1 MSYNKNIVLEMI
13 SSTFWDEIETFV
25 EENVMDFEG
34 EELMDI
40 FSQPVDYALLDSIES
55 MRILDFDTD
64 KEEKNESISGTL
76 QVVALVE
83 GYVHWDGEN
92 VWLEDEEMCM
102 GIAFSFDVVD
112 GICSNLDLARE
123 D

>member
-40 FSQPVDYALLDSIES
+40 FAQPVDYALLDSIES
-55 MRILDFDTD
+55 MSILDFDTD
-64 KEEKNESISGTL
+64 KEEENESISGTL

-102 GIAFSFDVVD
+102 GIAFCFDVVD
-112 GICSNLDLARE
+112 GVCSNLDLERE
-123 D
+123 N